1 MMMPIKNIQVQ
12 LIDTPPMNREFVE
25 PEFYQLVRRADMV
38 LLMVDLQRDPIS
50 QMEGAVEKLL
60 ENRIIPQPLEDE
72 HDVLGNKVI
81 PLLVLC
87 NKYDDESA
95 DENYRIFSQLKE
107 TDLPCLP
114 ISVRTKR
121 NIEEMKRRIYEALDV
136 MRIYSKS
143 PNQEADI
150 SAPFVIEKGA
160 TVEDF
165 ALKLHRDFYE
175 NLKSARVWGS
185 SDFDGQMVSRDYV
198 LQDEDIVELKI

>member
-1 MMMPIKNIQVQ
+1 MMPIANIQVQ
-12 LIDTPPMNREFVE
+12 LIDTPPMDREFVE
-25 PEFYQLVRRADMV
+25 PEFYQLVRRADMI
-38 LLMVDLQRDPIS
+38 LLMVDLVRDPIS
-50 QMEGAVEKLL
+50 QMEDAVEKLL
-60 ENRIIPQPLEDE
+60 ENRIIPQHLADE
-72 HDVLGNKVI
+72 HDVLGTKVI

-95 DENYRIFSQLKE
+95 DENYHIFSQLKE

-121 NIEEMKRRIYEALDV
+121 NIEEMKRRIFEALNV

-143 PNQEADI
+143 PNKDADL
-150 SAPFVIEKGA
+150 SAPFVIERGA
-160 TVEDF
+160 TVEEF
-165 ALKLHRDFYE
+165 ALKLHRDFYD

-185 SDFDGQMVSRDYV
+185 SDFDGQMVSREYM